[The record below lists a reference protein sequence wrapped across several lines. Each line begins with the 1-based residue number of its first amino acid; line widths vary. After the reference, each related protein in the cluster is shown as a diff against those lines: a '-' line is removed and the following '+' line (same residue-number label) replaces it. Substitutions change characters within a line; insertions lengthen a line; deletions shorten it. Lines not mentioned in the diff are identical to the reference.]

1 MSTVTLTMPDGEA
14 RKPYEFRQVLKGTG
28 PFKIIAA
35 LLPDGLK
42 AQITGSTLVI
52 YGALPQGTN
61 VFPVTVEVGNCCGQN
76 TTFISSLT
84 FTDDCPVVE
93 DCGACSFTFSAT
105 NTLITTAGVSH
116 HLEVHG
122 TPGATF
128 TLDVVGSFAINGKEY
143 KADNH
148 RAESIPVGGVW
159 TFDTAPS
166 KAGDQ
171 ATFSFSIT
179 PTGRYRGQTVCGG
192 PFYVTT
198 SVPVVPAGCDLQFTV
213 SNTSITTAGVSH
225 ILSVAGSPGATFNL
239 DIVGTI
245 NGLQIDSHPPQTS
258 PWTFTTAPSQPGDVA
273 DYRFSI
279 TPTGSSVGKV
289 VCGGPFRVQVNV
301 PRDPT
306 QTECN
311 IGVSM
316 STVTTACSSTGG
328 SLFAIDIA
336 EYRLTTGVGSFLPM
350 TSVGNRYTAAC
361 TGGTQKD
368 YSFGVKL
375 LSGAVFPSGS
385 TFTVTAWSGPNGGGS
400 QIGTLLSGLG
410 VAGQLAAVL
419 QGAYGPGHP
428 LLVCGTS
435 LKYELTVPSVGTAVY
450 YVNF

>member
-14 RKPYEFRQVLKGTG
+14 RKSYEFRQVLKGTG

-52 YGALPQGTN
+52 YGTLPQGTN

-84 FTDDCPVVE
+84 FTDDCPVIE
-93 DCGACSFTFSAT
+93 DCVACPFTFSAT
-105 NTLITTAGVSH
+105 NTLITTAGVGH

-128 TLDVVGSFAINGKEY
+128 TIDVVGSFIINGKEY
-143 KADNH
+143 KVDNH

-159 TFDTAPS
+159 TYDTAPS

-171 ATFSFSIT
+171 ASFSFSIT

-225 ILSVAGSPGATFNL
+225 ILSVVGSPGATFNL

-245 NGLQIDSHPPQTS
+245 NGLQVDAHHPQTS
-258 PWTFTTAPSQPGDVA
+258 PWTFTTAPSQPGDVW

-279 TPTGSSVGKV
+279 TPTGSSVGKM
-289 VCGGPFRVQVNV
+289 VCGGPFRVQANV

-311 IGVSM
+311 IGLSVSAV
-316 STVTTACSSTGG
+316 STTCS
-328 SLFAIDIA
+328 
-336 EYRLTTGVGSFLPM
+336 GVGTPSVVVRSANYALTVGGAWVPM
-350 TSVGNRYTAAC
+350 TRDSSIYTALC
-361 TGGTQKD
+361 TGGA
-368 YSFGVKL
+368 VKEYEFVL
-375 LSGAVFPSGS
+375 ALSSDAAFPAG
-385 TFTVTAWSGPNGGGS
+385 TVLSATSWNAPYGGGT
-400 QIGTLLSGLG
+400 QVYTLLPGFNP
-410 VAGQLAAVL
+410 AGQSSVRLN
-419 QGAYGPGHP
+419 GPYGPAHP
-428 LLVCGTS
+428 QVPCGGS
-435 LKYELTVPSVGTAVY
+435 IRVDIQVPAVGTWVFIIN
-450 YVNF
+450 V

>member
-42 AQITGSTLVI
+42 AQITGSTLVV
-52 YGALPQGTN
+52 YGTLPQGTN

-128 TLDVVGSFAINGKEY
+128 TVDVVGSFAINGKEY

-171 ATFSFSIT
+171 ALFSFSIT

-198 SVPVVPAGCDLQFTV
+198 SVPVVPAV
-213 SNTSITTAGVSH
+213 PVAAAGRV
-225 ILSVAGSPGATFNL
+225 VAAHAVAVPAGLALPRLIAYQDRRHRHAPRHCRFGGAPAAGDPG
-239 DIVGTI
+239 G
-245 NGLQIDSHPPQTS
+245 
-258 PWTFTTAPSQPGDVA
+258 
-273 DYRFSI
+273 
-279 TPTGSSVGKV
+279 
-289 VCGGPFRVQVNV
+289 
-301 PRDPT
+301 
-306 QTECN
+306 
-311 IGVSM
+311 
-316 STVTTACSSTGG
+316 
-328 SLFAIDIA
+328 
-336 EYRLTTGVGSFLPM
+336 
-350 TSVGNRYTAAC
+350 
-361 TGGTQKD
+361 
-368 YSFGVKL
+368 
-375 LSGAVFPSGS
+375 
-385 TFTVTAWSGPNGGGS
+385 
-400 QIGTLLSGLG
+400 
-410 VAGQLAAVL
+410 
-419 QGAYGPGHP
+419 
-428 LLVCGTS
+428 
-435 LKYELTVPSVGTAVY
+435 
-450 YVNF
+450 

>member
-42 AQITGSTLVI
+42 AQITGSTLVV
-52 YGALPQGTN
+52 YGTLPQGTN

-76 TTFISSLT
+76 TTFISSLA

-128 TLDVVGSFAINGKEY
+128 TLDVVGSFTINGKEY
-143 KADNH
+143 RADNH

-159 TFDTAPS
+159 TYDTAPS

-171 ATFSFSIT
+171 AFFSFSIT

-245 NGLQIDSHPPQTS
+245 NGLQIDSHQPQTS

-311 IGVSM
+311 IGLSVSAV
-316 STVTTACSSTGG
+316 STTCS
-328 SLFAIDIA
+328 
-336 EYRLTTGVGSFLPM
+336 GVGTPGVVVQSANYALTVGGAFIPM
-350 TSVGNRYTAAC
+350 THSGNVYTAAC
-361 TGGTQKD
+361 TGGA
-368 YSFGVKL
+368 VKEL
-375 LSGAVFPSGS
+375 EFLTALSSGAVFPAG
-385 TFTVTAWSGPNGGGS
+385 TVVTMDVWSGPTGSGTKTSTTLSGYSPAGQPNLRLAAQYGPSHPTVPCGGS
-400 QIGTLLSGLG
+400 IRIEIQVPG
-410 VAGQLAAVL
+410 V
-419 QGAYGPGHP
+419 
-428 LLVCGTS
+428 GTS
-435 LKYELTVPSVGTAVY
+435 IFYINV
-450 YVNF
+450 